1 MTPMD
6 RIDII
11 KLFDKN
17 LATEVELPAWS
28 SWRFKLKKPFN
39 IFRIK
44 VLDDD
49 CDYIS
54 GIKIV
59 TYVPVKG
66 QAGTPYGNPAS
77 VDTDEEIKWIDI
89 TNMND
94 YPVDIAEI
102 IAEVFQITACFPIP
116 TP

>member
-1 MTPMD
+1 MPQED
-6 RIDII
+6 VI

-17 LATEVELPAWS
+17 LATSVQLAAFS

-44 VLDDD
+44 VLYES
-49 CDYIS
+49 CDYVP

-59 TYVPVKG
+59 TYVPVAG
-66 QAGTPYGNPAS
+66 QPGTPYGNPAS

-89 TNMND
+89 TNMNNYD
-94 YPVDIAEI
+94 VDIAEI
-102 IAEVFQITACFPIP
+102 IAEIFQITACFPIP

>member
-1 MTPMD
+1 MSEA
-6 RIDII
+6 DII

-17 LATEVELPAWS
+17 LSTYVELPAWS

-44 VLDDD
+44 VLGEDGN
-49 CDYIS
+49 YIT
-54 GIKIV
+54 GIKIT
-59 TYVPVKG
+59 TYVPVAG
-66 QAGTPYGNPAS
+66 LAGTVYGNPAS
-77 VDTDEEIKWIDI
+77 IDTDEEIKWIDI

-102 IAEVFQITACFPIP
+102 IAEIFQITACFPIP